1 MCQTDTF
8 VYAVILDKEHEVE
21 IPTIS
26 KDHLEQFKRDIEVYS
41 CDA

>member
-1 MCQTDTF
+1 MCKTDTF

-26 KDHLEQFKRDIEVYS
+26 KDQLEQFKKNVEVLN